1 MKKVNSLVKGQIV
14 LITGASTGIGRET
27 AYKFASEGSRLIITY
42 YKNLAEAKR
51 VKTKCLNIGAKS
63 VQIVHLDVQ
72 NDQSIKKAENEIENT
87 QKNIDIL
94 INNAGVIYWKKFTDQ
109 TNGEIEAQL
118 RTNLE
123 GLIKFTKIMLPMIKD
138 TIINISSGAGR
149 HAYADLTVYC
159 ATKFGVRGFTQALS
173 QEQPGLNIYCVNPT
187 LTATQMTNFT
197 GMDPKLV
204 AEVILKTAKNEYAVE
219 PGGDINVWEK
229 IS

>member
-1 MKKVNSLVKGQIV
+1 MSSVKDQIV
-14 LITGASTGIGRET
+14 LITGASTGIGKET
-27 AYKFASEGSRLIITY
+27 AYKFAGENSKLIITY
-42 YKNLAEAKR
+42 YKNRVEAEK
-51 VKTKCLNIGAKS
+51 VKEKCLNIGAKS
-63 VQIVHLDVQ
+63 VQIIHLDVQ
-72 NDQSIKKAENEIENT
+72 NDQSIKKAKEEIENI

-94 INNAGVIYWKKFTDQ
+94 INNAGVIYWKKFVDQ
-109 TNGEIEAQL
+109 TNEEIEAQL

-123 GLIKFTKIMLPMIKD
+123 GLIKFTKAMLPLVRD
-138 TIINISSGAGR
+138 AVINISSGAGR
-149 HAYADLTVYC
+149 HAYSDLTVYC

-204 AEVILKTAKNEYAVE
+204 AKVILKTAKNEYNVE

-229 IS
+229 VNLD

>member
-1 MKKVNSLVKGQIV
+1 MSSVKDQIV
-14 LITGASTGIGRET
+14 LITGASTGIGKET
-27 AYKFASEGSRLIITY
+27 AYKFASESSKLIITY
-42 YKNLAEAKR
+42 YKNRVEAEK
-51 VKTKCLNIGAKS
+51 VKEKCLSIGAKS

-72 NDQSIKKAENEIENT
+72 NDQSIKRAKEEIENI

-94 INNAGVIYWKKFTDQ
+94 INNAGIIYWKKFIDQ
-109 TNGEIEAQL
+109 TSGEIEAQL

-123 GLIKFTKIMLPMIKD
+123 GLIKFTKAILPLVRD
-138 TIINISSGAGR
+138 TVINISSGAGR
-149 HAYADLTVYC
+149 HAYSDLTVYC

-173 QEQPGLNIYCVNPT
+173 QELPGLNIYCVNPT

-204 AEVILKTAKNEYAVE
+204 AEVILKTAKNEYYVE

-229 IS
+229 VNLN